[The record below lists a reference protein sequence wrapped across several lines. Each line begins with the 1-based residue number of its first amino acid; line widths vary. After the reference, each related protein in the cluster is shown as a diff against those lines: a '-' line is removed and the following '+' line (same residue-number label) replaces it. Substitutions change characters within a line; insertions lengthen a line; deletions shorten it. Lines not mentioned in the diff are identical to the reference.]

1 MWYYTLN
8 NQQVGPVEENEIKK
22 LVGSGVITPATMLW
36 TNGMANWAPIGKTQ
50 LAPLVAGTAITPPP
64 MAFAAPVIPDDPKV
78 AEMKKLF
85 MWFWISLIGII
96 LFGLGFIAALVF
108 FFVILYKAW
117 GLMQK
122 EEVRGHPDKMVAFC
136 FIPGWN
142 FYWVFPAIRGLAKE
156 INDTLDKEN
165 IPAERINLDMVTWM
179 LICLFGSAI
188 TAGISLIPFIVFWV
202 IYTNKVMNAYN
213 AITVARK
220 E

>member
-8 NQQVGPVEENEIKK
+8 NQQVGPVEEAEIQK
-22 LVGSGVITPATMLW
+22 LVASGVITPATMLW
-36 TNGMANWAPIGKTQ
+36 TSGMANWAPIGQTQ
-50 LAPLVAGTAITPPP
+50 LATLVGSTAIAPPP
-64 MAFAAPVIPDDPKV
+64 MANIVPVIPDDPKV
-78 AEMKKLF
+78 AEMKTLF
-85 MWFWISLIGII
+85 MWFWISLIAILIGIGAI
-96 LFGLGFIAALVF
+96 SAIVLFFIIV
-108 FFVILYKAW
+108 YKAW

-165 IPAERINLDMVTWM
+165 IAAERINLDMVTWM
-179 LICLFGSAI
+179 LICLFGASI
-188 TAGISLIPFIVFWV
+188 TFGISLIPFIVFWV
-202 IYTNKVMNAYN
+202 IYTNKLKNAYN

-220 E
+220 